1 MNIILFFK
9 KKYVF
14 SLKKR
19 QVGGGKTPDIQTIA
33 IK

>member
-14 SLKKR
+14 SLKKKTK
-19 QVGGGKTPDIQTIA
+19 GGGKTLDIQTIA